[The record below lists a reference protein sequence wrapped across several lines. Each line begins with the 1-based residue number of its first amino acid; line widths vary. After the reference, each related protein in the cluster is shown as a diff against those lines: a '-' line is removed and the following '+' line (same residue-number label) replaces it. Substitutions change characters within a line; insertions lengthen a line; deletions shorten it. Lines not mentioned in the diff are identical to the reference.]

1 MSKEELIRY
10 RKEHFYSSLKTSY
23 HVPIMFLKAKGCY
36 LYDEN
41 DEEYLDVYNN
51 VPHVGHS
58 HPKIIEA
65 ITKQISLINTNTR
78 YIHPN
83 LINYADKL
91 LKKFPKELSVCFFV
105 NSGSEASDLAIRLC
119 NEYTKSKNI
128 IVLEKYFLLIY
139 S

>member
-1 MSKEELIRY
+1 MSKNELLTY
-10 RKEHFYSSLKTSY
+10 RKEHFCSSLKTSY
-23 HVPIMFLKAKGCY
+23 QTPIMFLKAKGCY

-58 HPKIIEA
+58 HPKVIEA

-83 LINYADKL
+83 LTKYAEKL
-91 LKKFPKELSVCFFV
+91 LQKFPKELSVCFFV

-119 NEYTKSKNI
+119 TEFTKAKDLV
-128 IVLEKYFLLIY
+128 VLEK
-139 S
+139 